1 MKRKID
7 DGTVQYIDDDK
18 FDAITKAITVNR
30 KNFEANKLKYMQWL
44 EQDDYILE
52 QHFVT
57 KKDWLH
63 ALNKRA
69 GVHNR
74 AEKKGSVK

>member
-1 MKRKID
+1 MKRKTD
-7 DGTVQYIDDDK
+7 DGIVQEIDDDK
-18 FDAITKAITVNR
+18 FDSITKQITVNR
-30 KNFEANKLKYMQWL
+30 KNFENGKLKYMQWL
-44 EQDDYILE
+44 GQDDYILE
-52 QHFVT
+52 QHYVT

-74 AEKKGSVK
+74 SDKKVVTK